1 MYTARI
7 AMNTSTPPLFPAL
20 AALLLLAAA
29 PAPARAWSFFHGEES
44 RLLERADAAFD
55 SAGAAA
61 AEGRLQDE
69 INDLSTAVQE
79 YQRLSRKAP
88 DYKKEHVEERL
99 RDARAR
105 RAELMDR
112 INSGELAWPGAG
124 AERDD
129 APVAELRRHRR
140 RAPRPARRSHPFGDH
155 PQSVLQGERE
165 EGEEARDPSRRSGS
179 TGSRA
184 C

>member
-1 MYTARI
+1 MYTGRT

-29 PAPARAWSFFHGEES
+29 PEPARAWSFFHGEES

-88 DYKKEHVEERL
+88 DYKKDHVEERL

-112 INSGELAWPGAG
+112 INSG
-124 AERDD
+124 
-129 APVAELRRHRR
+129 
-140 RAPRPARRSHPFGDH
+140 
-155 PQSVLQGERE
+155 
-165 EGEEARDPSRRSGS
+165 
-179 TGSRA
+179 
-184 C
+184 